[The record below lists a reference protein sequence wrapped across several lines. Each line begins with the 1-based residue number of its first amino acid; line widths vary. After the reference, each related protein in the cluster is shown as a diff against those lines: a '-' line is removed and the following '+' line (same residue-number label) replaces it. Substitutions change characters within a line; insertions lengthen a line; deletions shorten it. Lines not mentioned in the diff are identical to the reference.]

1 MFTSKQALSVIS
13 VGMFVAATD
22 VLVYPT
28 TFSCYIEP
36 SFSDLAEARRRQD
49 GRVDTQKEESGHRTV
64 RLALQAL
71 AGEAVGPSDHPCR
84 INCTSTAPGCPT
96 SSCSAPPS
104 IRSAPPPPHHQQA
117 APLINTHHPTR
128 CLSAWCDNI
137 QIDGVVKFVASGRAG
152 PGLGGKEVNVSY
164 KLGSHTVERS

>member
-84 INCTSTAPGCPT
+84 INCTSTAPGCPIAVALSRLT
-96 SSCSAPPS
+96 ISKPP
-104 IRSAPPPPHHQQA
+104 R
-117 APLINTHHPTR
+117 
-128 CLSAWCDNI
+128 
-137 QIDGVVKFVASGRAG
+137 
-152 PGLGGKEVNVSY
+152 
-164 KLGSHTVERS
+164 